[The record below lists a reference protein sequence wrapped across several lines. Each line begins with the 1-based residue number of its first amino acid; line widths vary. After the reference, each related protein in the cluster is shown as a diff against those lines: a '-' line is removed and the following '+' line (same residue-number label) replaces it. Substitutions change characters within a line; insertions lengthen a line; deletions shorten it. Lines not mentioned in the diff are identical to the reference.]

1 MSQTNKR
8 PPSLVILYVGVIKS
22 LLINSYSCV
31 LTIATKFD
39 MYLFMLSFP
48 ACILVEYKSSFHN
61 TTGWS
66 TYMYSKL
73 GTGVW
78 FKIPLIHLSRNRL
91 LIKIL
96 YDSQWHFPKK
106 YIISLTCLQTNIKG
120 GISYLRKI
128 IIND

>member
-8 PPSLVILYVGVIKS
+8 PPRLVILYVGVIKS

-31 LTIATKFD
+31 LIIATKFD

-61 TTGWS
+61 TTGCS
-66 TYMYSKL
+66 AYSKL

-78 FKIPLIHLSRNRL
+78 FIIPLIHLSRNRL

>member
-8 PPSLVILYVGVIKS
+8 PPRLVILYVGVIKS

-31 LTIATKFD
+31 LIIATKFD

-48 ACILVEYKSSFHN
+48 ACILVEYKSSFHK
-61 TTGWS
+61 TTGCS
-66 TYMYSKL
+66 TYSKL

-120 GISYLRKI
+120 GISYPRKI